1 MDTQLFLPFAESIQ
15 SVFSTMLA
23 LDVTVGDVEP
33 VGESEDHDV
42 SGIIGLSG
50 DVTGNAALCFKSETA
65 SKIVE
70 SFVGMAM
77 DPGSEDFSDAIGELA
92 NMVAG
97 SAKAMYDGLHVSLTC
112 PSVVVGLNHKVR
124 SQREIPA
131 VKVPCQCAH
140 GSFFIEVSLKRTTG
154 EAQVAA

>member
-15 SVFSTMLA
+15 SVFSTMLG
-23 LDVTVGDVEP
+23 LDVS
-33 VGESEDHDV
+33 VGEIEPIGDSEDHDV

-50 DVTGNAALCFKSETA
+50 DVTGNAALCFSAEVA
-65 SKIVE
+65 GKIIE
-70 SFVGMAM
+70 SFVGMPM
-77 DPGSEDFSDAIGELA
+77 DPASEDFADAIGELA

-112 PSVVVGLNHKVR
+112 PSVVVGANHKIR

-131 VKVPCQCAH
+131 VKVPCECAH
-140 GSFFIEVSLKRTTG
+140 GSFFIEITLKRTSD
-154 EAQVAA
+154 AQKAAA